1 MKISNEGQCRV
12 ELSIPYGVMYR
23 YSIFFFQI
31 RSNPMKLQTYLL
43 FVLFAIPF
51 VAAEEIVLLDAAKP
65 ETETVLKTLNRQSS
79 KLSIQNNA
87 VLVETEKSG
96 QWPGF
101 NMGKRNW
108 NLANCDR
115 LIIEA
120 ANLDDQPITLHCR
133 IDSPEIDFKT
143 MHGTYTNSITVEPGK
158 TTAYTITLPPILPTQ
173 LKDKLFG
180 MRGAPGGAKIS
191 ATDTKTG
198 FHKDAV
204 VGLTLFLNKPNR
216 ETKWSVR
223 KIVAVVNEKA
233 QQLSWSKMTQDEF
246 FPMID
251 RFGQFKHE
259 DWHGKI
265 HSEDELKQNIAL
277 EAEDLAKHPGPD
289 HRSQYGGYAA
299 AAKLTATG
307 HFRVEKI
314 HGVWWFV
321 DPEGFLFWSHGTDCV
336 NGNNGSTPITDR
348 EFYFEELPDQDNPKF
363 KSCYGKG
370 SWAPHNYYEGKGSY
384 TTFNFTQSNLI
395 RKYGDDRQK
404 TYAELA
410 HQRLKSWGMNTIANW
425 SDSKIYNL
433 RKTPYTANM
442 GSGGKPIAGSG
453 GYWGKFP
460 DPFSKEFEDSVTKN
474 AEKLAAATADD
485 SWCLGYFVDNEIS
498 WGSERSLAIGTITS
512 PADQPAKTVFLNDLK
527 TKYSND
533 IAKLNTIWGTNY
545 SDWNVLLNSTDK
557 PDETKAKEDLDAFH
571 KRICEKYFKTIRDTL
586 KRLAPNKLYFG
597 CRFAWVHD
605 TAILVSAEY
614 CDVISFNKYQR
625 QLKEFK
631 LPAGVDKPVI
641 IGEFHFG
648 ALDRGMFHTGLVAT
662 ESQEKRAEA
671 YENYVRSAL
680 EHPQII
686 GTHWF
691 QYGDQATTGRGDG
704 ENYQIG
710 LLSITDTPYSETI
723 DAVRR
728 IGYSLYEI
736 RLKQSAVSK

>member
-1 MKISNEGQCRV
+1 MRLLTIILFFVFFTVSF
-12 ELSIPYGVMYR
+12 VM
-23 YSIFFFQI
+23 
-31 RSNPMKLQTYLL
+31 
-43 FVLFAIPF
+43 
-51 VAAEEIVLLDAAKP
+51 AEDVVLLDAAKP
-65 ETETVLKTLNRQSS
+65 EAKMLLKTLNRQSS
-79 KLSIQNNA
+79 KLSIQDDSI
-87 VLVETEKSG
+87 LVETEKSG

-108 NLANCDR
+108 NLDHCDH

-120 ANLDDQPITLHCR
+120 ANLGDQPITLHCR

-143 MHGTYTNSITVEPGK
+143 MRGSYTNSVTVESGETK
-158 TTAYTITLPPILPTQ
+158 QYKITLPPLIPPQ

-180 MRGAPGGAKIS
+180 MRGAPGGAHI
-191 ATDTKTG
+191 TG
-198 FHKDAV
+198 TETSPDFHKDAV
-204 VGLTLFLNKPNR
+204 IGLTLFLNRPDR

-223 KIVAVVNEKA
+223 KIVAVANEKP
-233 QQLSWSKMTQDEF
+233 QQLHWLKMTPDEF

-259 DWHGKI
+259 NWHGKV
-265 HSEDELKQNIAL
+265 HSEDELKKNIAL
-277 EAEDLAKHPGPD
+277 EAEDLAKYPGANN
-289 HRSQYGGYAA
+289 RNQYGSYTVAP
-299 AAKLTATG
+299 KHSVTG
-307 HFRVEKI
+307 HFRVAKI
-314 HGVWWFV
+314 DGVWWFI

-336 NGNNGSTPITDR
+336 TGGNGLTPITDR
-348 EFYFEELPDQDNPKF
+348 EFYFAELPEKEDTKF

-370 SWAPHNYYEGKGSY
+370 SWAPHNYYEGRGVY

-395 RKYGDDRQK
+395 RKYGEDWQK
-404 TYAELA
+404 TFAELT

-433 RKTPYTANM
+433 RNTPYTANM

-460 DPFSKEFEDSVTKN
+460 DPFSKEFEESVEKN
-474 AEKLAAATADD
+474 AEKLAVTTANDP
-485 SWCLGYFVDNEIS
+485 WCLGYFVDNEIS
-498 WGSERSLAIGTITS
+498 WGGERSLAIGTITS
-512 PADQPAKTVFLNDLK
+512 PPDQPAKIVFLNELK
-527 TKYSND
+527 TKYDD
-533 IAKLNTIWGTNY
+533 ITKLNHVWGTNY
-545 SDWNVLLNSTDK
+545 TDWNALLNSTEK
-557 PDETKAKEDLDAFH
+557 PDENKAKEDLDDFH
-571 KRICEKYFKTIRDTL
+571 KQICNKYFKTIHNTL
-586 KRLAPNKLYFG
+586 KKVAPNKLYFG
-597 CRFAWVHD
+597 CRFAWGNE
-605 TAILVSAEY
+605 TAIRVSAEY

-625 QLKEFK
+625 DLKGFK
-631 LPAGVDKPVI
+631 LPEGIDKPVI

-648 ALDRGMFHTGLVAT
+648 ALDRGMFHTGLVPT

-671 YENYVRSAL
+671 YEHYVRSAL

-710 LLSITDTPYSETI
+710 LVSITDTPYPETI

-736 RLKQSAVSK
+736 RLKK

>member
-1 MKISNEGQCRV
+1 MR
-12 ELSIPYGVMYR
+12 L
-23 YSIFFFQI
+23 
-31 RSNPMKLQTYLL
+31 LTLL
-43 FVLFAIPF
+43 FVVFLVAPF
-51 VAAEEIVLLDAAKP
+51 VAAEEIVLLDATKP
-65 ETETVLKTLNRQSS
+65 ESETLLKTLNRQSS
-79 KLSIQNNA
+79 KLSVQDHSI
-87 VLVETEKSG
+87 LVETEKSG

-101 NMGKRNW
+101 NMGKQNW
-108 NLANCDR
+108 NLVNCDS
-115 LIIEA
+115 LVIEV

-143 MHGTYTNSITVEPGK
+143 MSGTYTSSFSVEPGK
-158 TTAYTITLPPILPTQ
+158 TEPHKIMLPPIIPQQ
-173 LKDKLFG
+173 LKNKLFG

-191 ATDTKTG
+191 ATETKSG

-204 VGLTLFLNKPNR
+204 VGLTLFLNRPNR

-223 KIVAVVNEKA
+223 KIVATANEKEKS
-233 QQLSWSKMTQDEF
+233 QQLSWSNMTPDEF

-259 DWHGKI
+259 NWYGKI
-265 HSEDELKQNIAL
+265 HSEDDLKKNIVR
-277 EAEDLAKHPGPD
+277 EAEDLAKHPSPNN
-289 HRSQYGGYAA
+289 RNQYGGYTNAP
-299 AAKLTATG
+299 KFTATG

-314 HGVWWFV
+314 NDVWWFV

-336 NGNNGSTPITDR
+336 GGHSASTPITDR
-348 EFYFEELPDQDNPKF
+348 EFYFAELPDKNDTTF

-370 SWAPHNYYEGKGSY
+370 SWAPHNYYEGRGTY

-395 RKYGDDRQK
+395 RKYGEHWQ
-404 TYAELA
+404 TTFIELA

-425 SDSKIYNL
+425 SDAKIYNL

-442 GSGGKPIAGSG
+442 GSGGKSIAGSG

-460 DPFSKEFEDSVTKN
+460 DPFSKEFEESVAKN
-474 AEKLAAATADD
+474 AEKLAATTAND

-512 PADQPAKTVFLNDLK
+512 PADQPAKIVFLNDLK
-527 TKYSND
+527 TKYNND
-533 IAKLNTIWGTNY
+533 ITKLNAVWATNY
-545 SDWNVLLNSTDK
+545 SDWDALLNSTEK
-557 PDETKAKEDLDAFH
+557 PDEAKAKDDLDAFH
-571 KRICEKYFKTIRDTL
+571 KRVCEKYFKTIRDTL
-586 KRLAPNKLYFG
+586 KRIAPNKLYFG
-597 CRFAWVHD
+597 CRFAWVND

-614 CDVISFNKYQR
+614 CDVISFNKYR
-625 QLKEFK
+625 RDLAKFE
-631 LPAGVDKPVI
+631 LPEGIDKPVI

-648 ALDRGMFHTGLVAT
+648 ALDRGMFHTGLVPT
-662 ESQEKRAEA
+662 ESQDKRAEA

-710 LLSITDTPYSETI
+710 LLSVTDTPYPETI

-728 IGYSLYEI
+728 VGYSLYEI
-736 RLKQSAVSK
+736 RLKQQSTTHLHQEKSEKRSN